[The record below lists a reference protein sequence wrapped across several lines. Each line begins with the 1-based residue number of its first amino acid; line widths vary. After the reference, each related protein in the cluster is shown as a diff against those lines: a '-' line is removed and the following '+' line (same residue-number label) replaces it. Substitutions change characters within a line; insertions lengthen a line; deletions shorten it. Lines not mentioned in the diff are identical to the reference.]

1 MYIAQLSRQA
11 RATAAGKGKAVWE
24 VVERDNVQCMLPLGR
39 FGTFVSALGFGFVPK
54 FPIDLIYMQNI

>member
-1 MYIAQLSRQA
+1 MD
-11 RATAAGKGKAVWE
+11 GCVCGGE
-24 VVERDNVQCMLPLGR
+24 GEGDNVQCMLPLGR